1 MIFFG
6 NSFVKWILMD
16 EFIIEKRLSFFMRIK
31 IYRFIVFLMFV
42 IGDVDYSILEVNF
55 SFCFCRK
62 FCDGFLLCIVN
73 CY

>member
-42 IGDVDYSILEVNF
+42 IGDVDYSILEVSFLF
-55 SFCFCRK
+55 SFFRK

-73 CY
+73 